1 MIKRYLQLITV
12 RECSFIENRDF
23 LLVVQRKK
31 VVKLTNS
38 YKLVSFNLVL
48 VTTYKRCHTVTTK
61 LTNLCY
67 LKTYELKALD
77 CRLKATSAF

>member
-1 MIKRYLQLITV
+1 M
-12 RECSFIENRDF
+12 
-23 LLVVQRKK
+23 
-31 VVKLTNS
+31 KLTDS
-38 YKLVSFNLVL
+38 YKLVSFNVVV

-77 CRLKATSAF
+77 CQLKATSAFCLSVEI